1 MDHQNSQIDRPL
13 ALLIL
18 DGWGYAPRT
27 ERNAVAAAHTPYYD
41 EVCRTFATSVLTGT
55 GDAAAQRSGPTGNA
69 EAGHLSLGT
78 GRSAQTPASRIS
90 EAVASGEFLSNEVFK
105 RAFQKAKDTGAAV
118 HLVGLLSDGGVHSS
132 TESLFALL
140 RLAKQYELD
149 EVYLHCI
156 LDGLD
161 VAQRTADVY
170 VEALEIK
177 LADIGIGR
185 IATLCGRFFAMDNS
199 GNWERTARAYTM
211 LVHAEGERARDAVTA
226 IRNSFLRGISD
237 EFISPI
243 VLEKDVD
250 TPVTQVKTGD
260 LVVFFNHRG
269 DTMRQLVR
277 SVSVPD
283 HSIGAKPMVDTVCMT
298 EYEPSFNL
306 PAAFRQEPE
315 GNTLTQVL
323 SDLGIPNIK
332 VTESSRFRHLTYF
345 FDGGTD
351 MQLPHEE
358 QILVPATRNG
368 VLVGHPESE
377 SFRITDQLLRRLESS
392 PRGVFVAN
400 IPAAGL
406 MAETGDLE
414 KTVAAIQ
421 YVDTCIGGIC
431 EKVRELNGVM
441 MITSSYGS
449 CEEMAEAVDGERIM
463 AATNNPVP
471 FHYIDYASDRVQ
483 LAENGALEDIAP
495 TILGVLG
502 IDKPV
507 EMTGSDL
514 REI

>member
-1 MDHQNSQIDRPL
+1 
-13 ALLIL
+13 
-18 DGWGYAPRT
+18 
-27 ERNAVAAAHTPYYD
+27 
-41 EVCRTFATSVLTGT
+41 
-55 GDAAAQRSGPTGNA
+55 
-69 EAGHLSLGT
+69 
-78 GRSAQTPASRIS
+78 
-90 EAVASGEFLSNEVFK
+90 
-105 RAFQKAKDTGAAV
+105 
-118 HLVGLLSDGGVHSS
+118 
-132 TESLFALL
+132 
-140 RLAKQYELD
+140 
-149 EVYLHCI
+149 
-156 LDGLD
+156 
-161 VAQRTADVY
+161 
-170 VEALEIK
+170 
-177 LADIGIGR
+177 
-185 IATLCGRFFAMDNS
+185 
-199 GNWERTARAYTM
+199 
-211 LVHAEGERARDAVTA
+211 
-226 IRNSFLRGISD
+226 
-237 EFISPI
+237 
-243 VLEKDVD
+243 
-250 TPVTQVKTGD
+250 
-260 LVVFFNHRG
+260 
-269 DTMRQLVR
+269 
-277 SVSVPD
+277 
-283 HSIGAKPMVDTVCMT
+283 
-298 EYEPSFNL
+298 
-306 PAAFRQEPE
+306 
-315 GNTLTQVL
+315 
-323 SDLGIPNIK
+323 
-332 VTESSRFRHLTYF
+332 
-345 FDGGTD
+345 

-368 VLVGHPESE
+368 GLVGHPESE